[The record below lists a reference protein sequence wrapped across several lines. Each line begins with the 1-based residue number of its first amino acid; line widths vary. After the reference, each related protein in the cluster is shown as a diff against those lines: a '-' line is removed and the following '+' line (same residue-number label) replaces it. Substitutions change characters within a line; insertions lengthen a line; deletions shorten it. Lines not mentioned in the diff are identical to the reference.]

1 MHPRHESVK
10 PVDCQPVCDCCGG
23 LECLERPRFFCGQL
37 LSDADLNSAQ
47 HYVIE
52 KNRLHNRYLIGTGV
66 VCGLGVYC
74 DKCSECR
81 VTVQPGYAIDC
92 CGNDVIV
99 CESTSFDVCA
109 YIDKC
114 LCRRDPCAG
123 GRRPDDCDDQGPRE
137 YCLVLSY
144 KESPADPVTPFGCD
158 DGRADGCGCGEK
170 DCGCGGKCGCGGGKG
185 CGCGGRCKQPARRSG
200 RCEPTRLREGF
211 RLDLVRKPKDAKL
224 PGVLHHLTPL
234 AQFQLAWNAL
244 PASTPGISFDEAN
257 RRFVLRRDFLLEAID
272 AGPLTHCDLRDR
284 LCKLRFPELR
294 DNWQP
299 AAEAAF
305 AELLAI
311 FRQIERDR
319 VCDLFLIK
327 CPDCDEGG
335 VVLACITVRN
345 RKVVNICNLERTQL
359 LTPRLAN
366 DIFQTLTAN
375 AKNRLEQF
383 CCAAPRKTLWRI
395 FTALNPNAV
404 MANRPWRVGLIGQVI
419 AAASMAGNWL
429 GSWLSS
435 ALSSAGIGEDAG
447 AAGGPPT
454 IHTLELH
461 GQPGDAVSAMLKE
474 SGVDARK
481 VPRPDEVAYAAQNL
495 VGIAWELKDGK
506 ADVVIDSDGDVAA
519 IRR

>member
-1 MHPRHESVK
+1 MLR
-10 PVDCQPVCDCCGG
+10 DLAD
-23 LECLERPRFFCGQL
+23 ERI
-37 LSDADLNSAQ
+37 SDFA
-47 HYVIE
+47 
-52 KNRLHNRYLIGTGV
+52 
-66 VCGLGVYC
+66 
-74 DKCSECR
+74 
-81 VTVQPGYAIDC
+81 
-92 CGNDVIV
+92 
-99 CESTSFDVCA
+99 
-109 YIDKC
+109 
-114 LCRRDPCAG
+114 
-123 GRRPDDCDDQGPRE
+123 
-137 YCLVLSY
+137 
-144 KESPADPVTPFGCD
+144 
-158 DGRADGCGCGEK
+158 
-170 DCGCGGKCGCGGGKG
+170 
-185 CGCGGRCKQPARRSG
+185 
-200 RCEPTRLREGF
+200 
-211 RLDLVRKPKDAKL
+211 
-224 PGVLHHLTPL
+224 LHHLTTL